1 MSTKLF
7 PYAYVPPGFEI
18 VIDLSSLAEQGIKG
32 EIVPGSKGGIWN
44 LWFNITLSD
53 NPMTWDDEVQAINR
67 MQGQLSEVTD
77 DHRLIR
83 AQMAEF
89 CRDHPPF
96 PLSIDV
102 LCEEIGTGRF
112 SKPVRL
118 GCEGRTL
125 LYTLGYDDPPSRG
138 IQQKETLNA
147 YANSLERWL
156 AQSSPQNPSDSKVFG
171 LLGQSNPRKQAFA
184 EKLTSALQTE
194 VPLISSITKVCHQE
208 CQQTRGQ
215 RFFEFPGRPAVCFNC
230 LQQHPPEDRLPAC
243 CCSQV
248 MDAALICTGTHEED
262 RTPYEYRFFREEN
275 ILAYAAAINSWLQG
289 LSPGE
294 LRWPDNTR
302 HVTRENALLIGER
315 VHSYLGENDKVKEWL
330 AACLLKTVKD
340 NQRWFQTT
348 ELVDGFPE
356 ATSWLKDMTSI

>member
-7 PYAYVPPGFEI
+7 PFQYVHPGFEI
-18 VIDLSSLAEQGIKG
+18 VIDLGSRAEQGLKG

-44 LWFNITLSD
+44 LWFNTTLSD
-53 NPMTWDDEVQAINR
+53 NPEAWDDEVKAINK
-67 MQGQLSEVTD
+67 MQESIGELTD

-102 LCEEIGTGRF
+102 LCDEIGIGRF

-125 LYTLGYDDPPSRG
+125 LYSLGYDDPPSRE

-156 AQSSPQNPSDSKVFG
+156 AQSFPQNPSDSKVFG

-194 VPLISSITKVCHQE
+194 VPLISSITRLCHQE

-215 RFFEFPGRPAVCFNC
+215 RFFEFPGRPAACFNC
-230 LQQHPPEDRLPAC
+230 LQQHPTENRLPAC

-275 ILAYAAAINSWLQG
+275 ILAYSFAINSWLQES
-289 LSPGE
+289 SPGE
-294 LRWPDNTR
+294 LRWPDNAR

-315 VHSYLGENDKVKEWL
+315 VHSYLGERDKVKEWL
-330 AACLLKTVKD
+330 AACLLKTIKS
-340 NQRWFQTT
+340 NQRWFQGS
-348 ELVDGFPE
+348 ELIDRYPE
-356 ATSWLKDMTSI
+356 ATSWLNEIASR